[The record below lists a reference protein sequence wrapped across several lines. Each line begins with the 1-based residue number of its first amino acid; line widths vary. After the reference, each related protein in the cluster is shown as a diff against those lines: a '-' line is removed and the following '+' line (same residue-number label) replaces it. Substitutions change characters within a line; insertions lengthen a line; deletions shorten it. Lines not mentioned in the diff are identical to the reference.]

1 MNIWLALALASII
14 LIFIL
19 GITLIVAWGLMVAFY
34 LPLTNDGLINS
45 VLGYAILELIGQL
58 WKGLF
63 LIPASLYEAV
73 TTTFSNIREN
83 LLILTV
89 LALGSTAAFMWLE
102 YHPQLIHSYLQ
113 ARQCTF
119 IPLWN
124 ALIMPIA
131 NIFRIIYA
139 LVIQVNN
146 FIASIAGFLRYG
158 VPVIL
163 LKCTESTLS
172 FSQLVTYVS
181 IFLSTLFADFTRWVT
196 DNPLNNDFNIQDGVE
211 AFANIFI
218 AAIPTLNCFCK
229 GLNFLWVY
237 LETLMGLSSLS
248 ATINFAWITVVNFF
262 QIPFQVLQTPDHQP
276 NFTNITLHSC
286 ATVISAGDFF
296 EEAVFL
302 TSETIYGL
310 ITNMTDLPPSVAAA
324 LSIRWTY
331 IITHPVC
338 GIFRLFNM
346 TLVAAVN
353 YDQLIAPDGTGVA
366 YFQFGVPID
375 ELKVAAFQIGDFFD
389 ILDNQ
394 AQSLVN
400 SSLFALIDIL
410 AFLFEWVIGNVYYF
424 SFGGPLPASFGL
436 FNQTTPAGGPANF
449 WEFYFVDYWFKAM
462 PFGQPLVN
470 PVDGSNITFPIKLG
484 NYTYASA
491 VDSFF
496 QNVFRASQS
505 LGDLIGLFDVP
516 LGQAVRHLV
525 NILAALALAFANQI
539 SYSYAGITFYN
550 GIMPITERNV
560 NVDLFFN
567 ETFFFAGAAG
577 DLFRQFGNL
586 TCDIAVDDVNK
597 NILCLTGNIVETTLD
612 VIFLALQQVVHFVQ
626 DLLSLRNPQVKI
638 CLFETVNVSQSGCL
652 RIPDFTQ
659 AITELDDALCDFGYA
674 VTSLVPFSVKLE
686 CPFAPEA
693 NVTRTCGRVQTCLGF
708 EFCSILRFIP
718 VILQII
724 NSLFI
729 KIVSGTSFTG
739 FEEFLTFS
747 VGLLVNQFSVVLEQ
761 FATFLDCSI
770 CAAEGVPVGG
780 CQSPIFDVIHPI
792 ADALRDLAKI
802 FTATLLQFVK
812 LLILLVVGFFSGNP
826 VTAIIDFIF
835 GFLQNIFIGIG
846 KGLIDFIDIL
856 LHKIGL
862 GFLGSFIKIL
872 YTGFCSL
879 LEIII
884 NAIIS
889 ILRWVSFGRY
899 QHPYVQFCCSDGDC
913 PPHVGTG
920 GSGGGGTRKR
930 MDMPITIG
938 NITMVNMDNW
948 MHLVSNN
955 SLSLWEANDPC
966 NASMSLYGGIPFS
979 QLSVTELG
987 ELLFCG
993 AKLIWSHR
1001 TDNRSAI
1008 MPWTCDRMI
1017 TENMN
1022 RSFTSFNILEQSTIM
1037 QCSFTRM
1044 LTEGFR
1050 DKLNISWLPQDVA
1063 TNPIRSIYFGA
1074 GLAHGALLNMQF
1086 FNDKSA
1092 TPTVLL
1098 SKEYRQFWAN
1108 MHVDVAHYEALKTV
1122 EDVVLFKENL
1132 HLRAYFEA
1140 NHATEH
1146 DATVYIATG
1155 VWALTG
1161 NLVRGLANMTSAFS
1175 DNITDAG
1182 TYLSYNYTLDNPN
1195 YASLGS
1201 LWGVVSSGFGVLYNM
1216 STYWSDPVNYKKR
1229 TEAYDAV
1236 TTAGLTMY
1244 KASVRQLQLMASE
1257 YVREKV
1263 HNSSHFY
1270 NQTCASEQECRDRG
1284 VTAFGEEYE
1293 ASLRGEGA
1301 TSLFYKVSSWWDTAD
1316 FTRYPIQ
1323 NPRYKD
1329 HRVNPPALHTYT
1341 REDGTTATE
1350 TKWQQFWRHITLVRK
1365 GTPAAQRRAQIANIM
1380 YERTKGKLYTQ
1391 VLKHYY
1397 KADYQSTAHH
1407 ANMKA
1412 QYYRESGRAGALSR
1426 QQPQARK
1433 QCDASG
1439 EYCTDIYDFSV
1450 LEYDINHFVAN
1461 KISDIESRR
1470 FNTYDMAHNPVLSA
1484 MTFATHTS
1492 FFDIPCINEISFP
1505 CSYPLDCQGNAT
1517 TTLCE
1522 QCLYLQALFDR
1533 AITATD
1539 QLITYYEAGG
1549 QFSTSVTIAF
1559 NFFNYT
1565 FNENATVVVG
1575 DSPSLHVGLFPA
1587 VGTDFWDFLIQSAR
1601 YMGDDTVNKTRLD
1614 DFVARA
1620 NAVLDNMTAN
1630 GTNTDV
1636 TNSSLFQ
1643 RTTMSDING
1652 QVFSVI
1658 SQLFLPVLQFL
1669 YDVVLFLD
1677 SSPTEDE
1684 DLIAYLLD
1692 TFLFCDWL
1700 VGDDLSGVNKRFSL
1714 GELLLIYLALFVFS
1728 SVLTIALFGYDILSL
1743 VFTTMLATTIFLST
1757 FMTLYAN
1764 WAYFCF
1770 PALPVIFANDIMYFF
1785 AYNLVPK
1792 CSWFWGFMMES
1803 TYDNT
1808 MCVSCNATEA
1818 LVLTHCVYN
1827 VGFFDLTYNI
1837 AFILEVFFPVVVNY
1851 LRTSSGFLRLI
1862 ADLPPVSAR
1871 LNYFVNVDLS
1881 DPFLWARYQG
1891 CDWITTLW
1899 ANLLIFTIYI
1909 GGLAVFIAPAIGFVL
1924 VVLSWILDLVMQM
1937 LIILFLLFNE
1947 IISSP
1952 YLTPRYYDDGSPY
1965 NNNYGQGMDEEDT
1978 AATTTD
1984 TTNMSTSFFRQGR
1997 TQRPSDLAYRKKPNG
2012 LGLSRV
2018 LNLATHMKDNWFGDR
2033 KLR

>member
-1 MNIWLALALASII
+1 MNIWLALVLASII
-14 LIFIL
+14 LVFIL
-19 GITLIVAWGLMVAFY
+19 GITLIVAWGLMVALY

-45 VLGYAILELIGQL
+45 TLGYAILELIGQL
-58 WKGLF
+58 WRGLF

-73 TTTFSNIREN
+73 TTVFSNVREN

-89 LALGSTAAFMWLE
+89 LALASTAAFMWLE
-102 YHPQLIHSYLQ
+102 YHPQLIHTYLQ

-124 ALIMPIA
+124 ALVMLIA
-131 NIFRIIYA
+131 NIFRMIYV
-139 LVIQVNN
+139 LLIQANN
-146 FIASIAGFLRYG
+146 FVASIAGFLRYG

-172 FSQLVTYVS
+172 FSQLMAYVGT
-181 IFLSTLFADFTRWVT
+181 FLRTLFGDFTRWVT
-196 DNPLNNDFNIQDGVE
+196 DDPLHNDFDIQDGIE

-218 AAIPTLNCFCK
+218 AAIPTLDCFCK
-229 GLNFLWVY
+229 GLHFVWVY
-237 LETLMGLSSLS
+237 LETLIGLSSLS

-262 QIPFQVLQTPDHQP
+262 QIPFQVLQTPNHQP
-276 NFTNITLHSC
+276 NFTNATLHSC
-286 ATVISAGDFF
+286 ATVIAAGDFV

-302 TSETIYGL
+302 TSETLYGL
-310 ITNMTDLPPSVAAA
+310 ITNMTDLPPTVAAA
-324 LSIRWTY
+324 LSIRWSY

-338 GIFRLFNM
+338 GIFRLVNM

-353 YDQLIAPDGTGVA
+353 YDALIASDGTGVA

-389 ILDNQ
+389 ILDDQ
-394 AQSLVN
+394 AQALVN

-436 FNQTTPAGGPANF
+436 YNQTTPAGGPANF
-449 WEFYFVDYWFKAM
+449 WQFYFVDYWFKAM
-462 PFGQPLVN
+462 PFGQPVIN
-470 PVDGSNITFPIKLG
+470 PVDGSTITFPVKIG

-496 QNVFRASQS
+496 QNVFHASQA
-505 LGDLIGLFDVP
+505 LGDLIGLWDVP
-516 LGQAVRHLV
+516 LGQAARHFV
-525 NILAALALAFANQI
+525 NILAALALALANQV

-550 GIMPITERNV
+550 GTIPITERQI

-567 ETFFFAGAAG
+567 ETYFFAGAAG
-577 DLFRQFGNL
+577 DLFRQFGNISCIS
-586 TCDIAVDDVNK
+586 TVDDVNK
-597 NILCLTGNIVETTLD
+597 TFPCLFGNIVEETID
-612 VIFLALQQVVHFVQ
+612 VVALAVQEVIHFVQ

-638 CLFETVNVSQSGCL
+638 CLFQTANVSRTGCL

-659 AITELDDALCDFGYA
+659 AINKLDDSLCNFGYA
-674 VTSLVPFSVKLE
+674 VTSLVPFSPKLE

-718 VILQII
+718 VLLQIV
-724 NSLFI
+724 NQLFM
-729 KIVSGTSFTG
+729 KIVSGTSFAG
-739 FEEFLTFS
+739 FEEFLAFS
-747 VGLLVNQFSVVLEQ
+747 VGLLVNQFCVVLEQ

-770 CAAEGVPVGG
+770 CAAEGVTAGG
-780 CQSPIFDVIHPI
+780 CQSPIFDIIHPI
-792 ADALRDLAKI
+792 ANALRDLAKI
-802 FTATLLQFVK
+802 FTNIFLEFVK
-812 LLILLVVGFFSGNP
+812 LIILLVVGFFSGNP

-846 KGLIDFIDIL
+846 KGLIDFLDVL

-884 NAIIS
+884 NAIIA

-913 PPHVGTG
+913 PPHVGTDG
-920 GSGGGGTRKR
+920 AGTRKR
-930 MDMPITIG
+930 MDTPITIG
-938 NITMVNMDNW
+938 GVTMVNFDNW
-948 MHLVSNN
+948 MHLVANN
-955 SLSLWEANDPC
+955 SLSLWEAADPC
-966 NASMSLYGGIPFS
+966 NASMSTYGELPFS
-979 QLSVTELG
+979 QLSVTEFG

-993 AKLIWSHR
+993 AKLIWRHR
-1001 TDNRSAI
+1001 TDNRSEI

-1017 TENMN
+1017 LENMN
-1022 RSFTSFNILEQSTIM
+1022 KSFTSFTILEQSTIM
-1037 QCSFTRM
+1037 ECSFKRM

-1050 DKLNISWLPQDVA
+1050 DRLNISWLPQDLI
-1063 TNPIRSIYFGA
+1063 TNPIRSIYFGS

-1098 SKEYRQFWAN
+1098 SAEYRQFWTN
-1108 MHVDVAHYEALKTV
+1108 MHVDVSHYATLKTLD
-1122 EDVVLFKENL
+1122 DVVAFKENL
-1132 HLRAYFEA
+1132 HLRSYFVA
-1140 NHATEH
+1140 NQASEY

-1155 VWALTG
+1155 LWALTG
-1161 NLVRGLANMTSAFS
+1161 NLLKGVANMSSAFS
-1175 DNITDAG
+1175 DDIMDAG
-1182 TYLSYNYTLDNPN
+1182 TYLSYNYSLDNPN
-1195 YASLGS
+1195 YASVGS
-1201 LWGVVSSGFGVLYNM
+1201 LWGIVSHGFGVIYNM

-1229 TEAYDAV
+1229 SDAYDTASR
-1236 TTAGLTMY
+1236 AGLTVY

-1263 HNSSHFY
+1263 YNSSHYY

-1284 VTAFGEEYE
+1284 VTGFGEEYE
-1293 ASLRGEGA
+1293 ASLRGEQA
-1301 TSLFYKVSSWWDTAD
+1301 TSLFYKVTSWWDTAD

-1329 HRVNPPALHTYT
+1329 HRVTPPQLHTYQT
-1341 REDGTTATE
+1341 EDGTTATE
-1350 TKWQQFWRHITLVRK
+1350 TRWQQFWRHITLIRK

-1397 KADYQSTAHH
+1397 KSDYLSTSHH

-1412 QYYRESGRAGALSR
+1412 QHALDSGRAGALRR
-1426 QQPQARK
+1426 QQPRARK
-1433 QCDASG
+1433 QCDTNGQQCA
-1439 EYCTDIYDFSV
+1439 DIYDFSV

-1461 KISDIESRR
+1461 KINDVESRR
-1470 FNTYDMAHNPVLSA
+1470 LNTYDMAHNPVLSA
-1484 MTFATHTS
+1484 MTFAASTS
-1492 FFDIPCINEISFP
+1492 FFEIPCINEISFP

-1517 TTLCE
+1517 TNLCE

-1549 QFSTSVTIAF
+1549 QFSTSLTIAF

-1565 FNENATVVVG
+1565 FNENATVIVG
-1575 DSPSLHVGLFPA
+1575 DSPSLHVGLFPPQ
-1587 VGTDFWDFLIQSAR
+1587 GTDFWDFLVQSAR
-1601 YMGDDTVNKTRLD
+1601 YMGDDTANKTRLD

-1620 NAVLDNMTAN
+1620 NAVLDNATAS
-1630 GTNTDV
+1630 GINTDV

-1643 RTTMSDING
+1643 RAYASPING
-1652 QVFSVI
+1652 AVFSVI

-1669 YDVVLFLD
+1669 YDVVLFLVGAP
-1677 SSPTEDE
+1677 SQDE
-1684 DLIAYLLD
+1684 ELVTYLLD
-1692 TFLFCDWL
+1692 TFFFCDWL

-1743 VFTTMLATTIFLST
+1743 IFSTMLATTIFLST

-1770 PALPVIFANDIMYFF
+1770 PALPTIFANDIMYFL

-1808 MCVSCNATEA
+1808 MCVSCNATQA
-1818 LVLTHCVYN
+1818 LVLTHCVHK

-1837 AFILEVFFPVVVNY
+1837 AFILDVFFPVVVNY
-1851 LRTSSGFLRLI
+1851 LRTSSGFLRVI

-1871 LNYFVNVDLS
+1871 LNYFANVDLS

-1899 ANLLIFTIYI
+1899 ANLLIFTLYL
-1909 GGLAVFIAPAIGFVL
+1909 GGLAVFFLPAVIFVFA
-1924 VVLSWILDLVMQM
+1924 VVSWVLDLVMQM
-1937 LIILFLLFNE
+1937 LIILALLFEE

-1952 YLTPRYYDDGSPY
+1952 YLAPSYYDDGSPY
-1965 NNNYGQGMDEEDT
+1965 NNNYGQGTDDDGGGGGDD
-1978 AATTTD
+1978 TTTPL
-1984 TTNMSTSFFRQGR
+1984 SKSFFR
-1997 TQRPSDLAYRKKPNG
+1997 PSNLAYRKKPNG
-2012 LGLSRV
+2012 LGVSRV
-2018 LNLATHMKDNWFGDR
+2018 LNLAGRLWDNSFGDR
-2033 KLR
+2033 KTR